1 MQGCSEVS
9 DEKQMKTATLCI
21 YESGSIVF
29 QKKTTSKAG
38 FRFMRTLSRKGISA
52 KLWTERGPFD
62 GYRTS
67 SIGAQNNRCGFDN
80 SIVIK

>member
-1 MQGCSEVS
+1 
-9 DEKQMKTATLCI
+9 MKTATLCI

-38 FRFMRTLSRKGISA
+38 FRFMRRLSRKGISA

-62 GYRTS
+62 GYRTL